1 MKRILSA
8 VVLTLIL
15 AGTAF
20 GLSDEE
26 YLRLK
31 KSNEDFARADRRL
44 TQVWKRLQDRMPGW
58 AFRILRE
65 EQREWI
71 DGWRDEDARMYME
84 KGYSRAEAYTL
95 ATNDRAEYLPK
106 RARHIVNDGR

>member
-8 VVLTLIL
+8 LTLTLIF
-15 AGTAF
+15 AGAAF
-20 GLSDEE
+20 GLSDSE

-31 KSNEDFARADRRL
+31 KSNADFASADREL
-44 TQVWKRLQDRMPGW
+44 TRVYKRLQNRLPGW
-58 AFRILRE
+58 AFKILRE

-71 DGWRDEDARMYME
+71 DGWRDEDARMYMD

-106 RARHIVNDGR
+106 RARAIMDGE

>member
-1 MKRILSA
+1 MKRFLSA
-8 VVLTLIL
+8 VLLTLIL
-15 AGTAF
+15 AGSAF
-20 GLSDEE
+20 GLSDRE
-26 YLRLK
+26 YLRMK
-31 KSNEDFARADRRL
+31 RNSRDFARADRRL

-84 KGYSRAEAYTL
+84 KGYSRIEAYTM
-95 ATNDRAEYLPK
+95 ATYDRAEYLPK
-106 RARHIVNDGR
+106 RARAIENGR

>member
-8 VVLTLIL
+8 LLLTLII
-15 AGTAF
+15 AASAF
-20 GLSDEE
+20 GLSDSE

-31 KSNEDFARADRRL
+31 KSNADFARADRNL

-58 AFRILRE
+58 AFRILRD

-84 KGYSRAEAYTL
+84 QGYSRAEAYTL

-106 RARHIVNDGR
+106 RARHIVKEGR